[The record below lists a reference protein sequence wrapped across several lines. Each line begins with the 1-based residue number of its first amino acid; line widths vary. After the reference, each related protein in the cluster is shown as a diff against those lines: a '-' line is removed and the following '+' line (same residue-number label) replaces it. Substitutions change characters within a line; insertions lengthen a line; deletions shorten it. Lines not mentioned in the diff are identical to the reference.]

1 MPDEQPRFTGVA
13 LMGLLFIIVGFVM
26 IFAFLITVTG
36 NNLPGFLEF
45 KSESYNMLLLGIVSI
60 VSAAGIFY
68 RNKGMW
74 SVTIVFVVVIVI
86 GDLMDLFFTGT
97 TKIVIA
103 LVYVAVL
110 IYMLTREVRLW
121 YNVA

>member
-26 IFAFLITVTG
+26 IFAFIINITG
-36 NNLPGFLEF
+36 NSLPDFLQF
-45 KSESYNMLLLGIVSI
+45 KSESYSMLLLGIVNI
-60 VSAAGIFY
+60 ISAAGIFY

-74 SVTIVFVVVIVI
+74 SVTIVFAVVIVV

-97 TKIVIA
+97 TKIVVA
-103 LVYVAVL
+103 LIYVAVL
-110 IYMLTREVRLW
+110 IYLLTREVRIW